1 MLATAMLCLVIMACG
16 NESSEVATNTVPAI
30 ISNPTA
36 TVAVEPTAIP
46 NTAEPIAATP
56 TASPKPAT
64 PTSTPT
70 PQATSSPTSVPQVS
84 TVVPTPAPTPTAAPP
99 LPNYVPTP
107 IPTPVPPTPTP
118 TATPIGFAL
127 FSGEGTVDTGIFTS
141 PPRLPWLIEWETKG
155 VGANTITVSLMDPE
169 SSTEVKELVNDSGTG
184 EIGGVN
190 LVIGN
195 LGTFY
200 LHIEGPVEGWTVSVR
215 QQ

>member
-1 MLATAMLCLVIMACG
+1 
-16 NESSEVATNTVPAI
+16 
-30 ISNPTA
+30 
-36 TVAVEPTAIP
+36 
-46 NTAEPIAATP
+46 
-56 TASPKPAT
+56 
-64 PTSTPT
+64 
-70 PQATSSPTSVPQVS
+70 
-84 TVVPTPAPTPTAAPP
+84 
-99 LPNYVPTP
+99 
-107 IPTPVPPTPTP
+107 
-118 TATPIGFAL
+118 
-127 FSGEGTVDTGIFTS
+127 
-141 PPRLPWLIEWETKG
+141 LIEWETKG